1 MRQLLWINAV
11 LVIGM
16 SGWFPIATTA
26 GQHSLGGGIHYLI
39 TVDDIDTDEFED
51 DSIGWLASYQFTS
64 GFTTLEL
71 DIEYFPD
78 RFAGFEEEV
87 WAPQAFLVLGSYL
100 YAGLGIGSYYDESD
114 WSDPF
119 YILRFG
125 LDLPMSHTWS
135 FDLNVNY
142 QFNDFDQIQDVD
154 EDFDTDT
161 ITLGTMIRY
170 RF

>member
-1 MRQLLWINAV
+1 MNRCFWIYAALMIG
-11 LVIGM
+11 LV
-16 SGWFPIATTA
+16 GWSPIATTA

-78 RFAGFEEEV
+78 RFAGFEDEV
-87 WAPQAFLVLGSYL
+87 WAPQAFLVFGSAL
-100 YAGLGIGSYYDESD
+100 YAGLGIGRYYEDSN

-119 YILRFG
+119 YVLRLG
-125 LDLPMSHTWS
+125 LDLPVSKEWS
-135 FDLNVNY
+135 FDINVNY

-154 EDFDTDT
+154 KDVDTDT